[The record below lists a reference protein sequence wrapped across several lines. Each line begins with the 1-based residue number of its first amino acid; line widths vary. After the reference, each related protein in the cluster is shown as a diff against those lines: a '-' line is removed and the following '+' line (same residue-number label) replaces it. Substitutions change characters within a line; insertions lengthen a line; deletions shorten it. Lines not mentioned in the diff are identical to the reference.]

1 MMRTSLKRER
11 AKVCVCV
18 CVCVFM
24 VHEQG
29 WPEPYMYG
37 VLLVFLAGKSPN
49 IQCIHTVLANP
60 LGYDA

>member
-1 MMRTSLKRER
+1 MKRER

-18 CVCVFM
+18 GVCVFM